1 MQARERHRRHFKSS
15 VGSMLNEN
23 YGSGL
28 LPDTVSNEDFLYIPT
43 TSLPLSSSALQFLE
57 HKFPEP
63 PVRPPRGST
72 TESLNKAYYKAVG
85 QPHMMVHYDRDPLFR
100 ASKKSL
106 EKELISSSDNSHQRA
121 ILAGMKDYARDGLV
135 PRDVP
140 PASTPSV
147 SSATASGARHSQSN
161 SSVGANFDNFRSK
174 STNYGG
180 KPQNISASETN
191 SASNQRLSR
200 NKNRL
205 WTPGSEAACFKPY
218 TPFSDSL
225 YDFGKKEGKFIAE
238 EIPEEV
244 EHIPAPKYKDAF
256 KKVMDFGITDAH
268 QQSKDV
274 NVLKVHGNPE
284 YPDKVMSDK
293 DIPNYVAWTKIF
305 PYCPLTQVEGKNTPV
320 KVPPRGFTP
329 STTSSSSPTQL
340 ANVSEVKKNIFAGME
355 PEQAKN
361 GSKRKVG
368 STGYRSQSQPP
379 QRINKGK
386 RNFRKSPSLHGLP
399 VPPPPSLA
407 SKLLQHQQRLQ
418 EKTAEQHQTV
428 SARSQASSY
437 AHTELSGYVDTT
449 LPRRRM
455 AMKMSGPEEYYT
467 GHTPSCTPTP
477 DYTLPIKPSKA
488 WLKHYSPQRIRHFL
502 AVTADPKMPVG

>member
-15 VGSMLNEN
+15 VGSVLNEN

-28 LPDTVSNEDFLYIPT
+28 LADTVSNEDFLYIPT
-43 TSLPLSSSALQFLE
+43 TSLPLSRSALQFLE
-57 HKFPEP
+57 HKFPEA
-63 PVRPPRGST
+63 PV
-72 TESLNKAYYKAVG
+72 
-85 QPHMMVHYDRDPLFR
+85 
-100 ASKKSL
+100 
-106 EKELISSSDNSHQRA
+106 SSDNSHQRA
-121 ILAGMKDYARDGLV
+121 SLAGMKDYARDGLV

-161 SSVGANFDNFRSK
+161 SSVGANFDNSRSK

-180 KPQNISASETN
+180 KPQNISASEIN

-200 NKNRL
+200 NKHRL
-205 WTPGSEAACFKPY
+205 WTPGSEAAGFKPY

-284 YPDKVMSDK
+284 YPYKVMLDK

-355 PEQAKN
+355 PKQAKN

-386 RNFRKSPSLHGLP
+386 RIRKSPSLHGLP

-407 SKLLQHQQRLQ
+407 SKLLQHQQRLP

-437 AHTELSGYVDTT
+437 AHTVLSGYVDTT
-449 LPRRRM
+449 LPRRRL

-477 DYTLPIKPSKA
+477 DTHTLPIKPSKA
-488 WLKHYSPQRIRHFL
+488 WLKYYSPQRIRHFL
-502 AVTADPKMPVG
+502 AVTADQKMPVG